1 MKYFSLSNKNQERR
15 LPRMENKKKS
25 RRRPQPIPVRPYR
38 LLLPLNNLEE
48 ARLLLPLA
56 EMIVSARQGQLLIVN
71 VLGVPE
77 DRSLSESAKEASKF
91 REALGTLLY
100 ETIGITAQLK
110 SLVRFENELIEGIW
124 ELARQEDVD
133 LVLLGWAN
141 DNLPETALGGLD
153 DARMADPPCHI
164 VAVRPSIDILGGE
177 GWQAVKN
184 ILLPVRGGF
193 HSTLTLRFANTL
205 ARYVK
210 AEITLLHVSPEGEVE
225 DENQFKT
232 EFSPVIQSLGSVT
245 RSITTKGSISRA
257 IVKETRDHQILVMGS
272 PNVPGESETWSSPLL
287 DPVLQGTTATLV
299 VVKEHRPLTPAP
311 YTREE
316 PATIQIDRPVAVV
329 VDNWFAENTY
339 HSREFANL
347 ERLVVL
353 KEQQGLSISLG
364 LPALNEEETVGN
376 VIQTVKKSLMD
387 DIPLL
392 DEIILIDSGSI
403 DYTREIA
410 SDLGIPVFIHQEILP
425 EQGAYRGKGE
435 ALWKSLHVLSGDIIA
450 WIDTDISNIHP
461 RFVYGIIGPLLRDK
475 HVQYVKGFYR
485 RPLMRGDKP
494 IAGSGGR
501 VTELTARPFF
511 NLFFPELS
519 GLIQPLSG
527 EYAGRRSALERMPFF
542 TGYGVET
549 GLLID
554 ILERYG
560 LSGIAQVDLLER
572 IHHSQPLP
580 SLSKMS
586 FSIMQVV
593 FKRLE
598 KRHNTRLLEHSNLTM
613 NLIRF
618 GQQRGYSLEPEEI
631 QELERPPM
639 RSILEY
645 RRKRG
650 LSVEKPVPPGPTAEE
665 VNRKE

>member
-1 MKYFSLSNKNQERR
+1 MKNM
-15 LPRMENKKKS
+15 RMN

-38 LLLPLNNLEE
+38 LLLPLSNLEE
-48 ARLLLPLA
+48 ARLLLPVA
-56 EMIVSARQGQLLIVN
+56 EMIVSARQGELLIVN
-71 VLGVPE
+71 VLGIPE
-77 DRSLSESAKEASKF
+77 GRSLSESAKQASKF
-91 REALGTLLY
+91 REALSALLH
-100 ETIGITAQLK
+100 ETIEITAQMR
-110 SLVRFENELIEGIW
+110 SMVRFESELVEGVW
-124 ELARQEDVD
+124 EVARQEDVN
-133 LVLLGWAN
+133 LILLGWEN
-141 DNLPETALGGLD
+141 IHLSETALGRLD
-153 DARMADPPCHI
+153 DPRMADPPCNI
-164 VAVRPSIDILGGE
+164 VVVRPSKEMMEALS
-177 GWQAVKN
+177 WQKLKN

-193 HSTLTLRFANTL
+193 HSTLTLRFANAL
-205 ARYVK
+205 ARYSK
-210 AEITLLHVSPEGEVE
+210 ADITLLHVYPEGST
-225 DENQFKT
+225 ENETQFKS
-232 EFSPVIQSLGSVT
+232 EFSPVIQNLDSIS
-245 RSITTKGSISRA
+245 RSITTKGSISQA
-257 IVKETRDHQILVMGS
+257 IVKEAHDHQVLVMGS
-272 PNVPGESETWSSPLL
+272 PNVPGESDTWSSPLI
-287 DPVLQGTTATLV
+287 DPILQETSATLV
-299 VVKEHRPLTPAP
+299 VVKERRPPATTP

-316 PATIQIDRPVAVV
+316 PATLHIDRPVAVV

-347 ERLVVL
+347 ERLVAL
-353 KEQQGLSISLG
+353 KEQQGVSISLG

-376 VIQTVKKSLMD
+376 VIQTVKKVLMED
-387 DIPLL
+387 MPLL

-425 EQGAYRGKGE
+425 DQGSYRGKGE
-435 ALWKSLHVLSGDIIA
+435 ALWKSLHVLSGDIVA

-461 RFVYGIIGPLLRDK
+461 RFVYGIIGPLLRDP

-485 RPLMRGDKP
+485 RPLVRGDKL

-527 EYAGRRSALERMPFF
+527 EYAGRRLALESMPFF

-554 ILERYG
+554 ILEKYG
-560 LSGIAQVDLLER
+560 LTGIAQVDLLER

-598 KRHNTRLLEHSNLTM
+598 KRHNIRLLEHSNLTM

-618 GQQRGYSLEPEEI
+618 GQQQGYSLEPEEI
-631 QELERPPM
+631 QEFERPPV
-639 RSILEY
+639 RSVVEY

-650 LSVEKPVPPGPTAEE
+650 IMIENSLPSDLSNAKEE
-665 VNRKE
+665 RNA